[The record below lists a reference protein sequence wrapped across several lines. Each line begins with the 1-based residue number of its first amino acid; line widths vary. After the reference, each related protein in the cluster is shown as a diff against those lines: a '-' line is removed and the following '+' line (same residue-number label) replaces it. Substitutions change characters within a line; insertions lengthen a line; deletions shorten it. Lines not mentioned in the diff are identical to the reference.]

1 MENGLG
7 GGGIHADSLE
17 NLLTKRLVRRIL
29 ADVRIPR
36 RNLRRHPL
44 NLRTHLAALCGT
56 VLLFSVP
63 ALAQETGYSRTY
75 VIKADGA
82 WVGPGIYL
90 EPAYIQITDGHVA
103 WISQEDRRREGKNM
117 LGRSTGKTKMIT
129 VSGTLAPGL
138 VDAWSSYAPA
148 DFQAE
153 RRPSSTRR
161 VEDSLPMQ
169 VAMEDP
175 VLYAQ
180 VMAARS
186 AGVSATYMAG
196 GRSGLRRG
204 VGTAVEFT
212 VLDLPLK
219 AGREALD
226 FAVGSAAQSGFE
238 RTYQM
243 EELRSAFEEAKEWRT
258 SWDDFDEEVEKY
270 GEKLEKYQ
278 EKLEKYLTEK
288 KEWDEKQEA
297 KGSLAGEGD
306 DDDKEPKAPKRPK
319 LPKKPQTSVA
329 RDLLL
334 DAMDGAT
341 LVRVQADRV
350 RDIRGLISLK
360 KEFGLELVLLG
371 AYDADFLAEELAAA
385 EIPVIL
391 PVVQDHHAT
400 PDPDRSFAKR
410 YLALR
415 DAKVTVAIAS
425 GGSDGA
431 QFMLPIRAGEIVA
444 AGGSQE
450 DVWASLTTVPAKI
463 LGLTDYG
470 TLHTGMSATMILF
483 EGASPFDASA
493 PFKAHK
499 PK

>member
-1 MENGLG
+1 
-7 GGGIHADSLE
+7 
-17 NLLTKRLVRRIL
+17 
-29 ADVRIPR
+29 
-36 RNLRRHPL
+36 L
-44 NLRTHLAALCGT
+44 NLRTHLTALCGT
-56 VLLFSVP
+56 VLLFSAP

-75 VIKADGA
+75 VIQADGA

-90 EPAYIQITDGHVA
+90 EPAFIQITDGRVA
-103 WISQEDRRREGKNM
+103 WVGEQDRRREGKNI
-117 LGRSTGKTKMIT
+117 LGQSTGKTKMIT
-129 VSGTLAPGL
+129 VSGILAPGL

-148 DFQAE
+148 DFE
-153 RRPSSTRR
+153 TESRPSGTRR

-186 AGVSATYMAG
+186 AGVSATYIAG

-212 VLDLPLK
+212 ALDLPLK

-238 RTYQM
+238 RTYQSD
-243 EELRSAFEEAKEWRT
+243 ELWKAFEEAKEWRT
-258 SWDDFDEEVEKY
+258 SWDDYDEEVEKY
-270 GEKLEKYQ
+270 AEKLEKYQ

-297 KGSLAGEGD
+297 KGSLAGEGEGE
-306 DDDKEPKAPKRPK
+306 DKEPKAPKRPK
-319 LPKKPQTSVA
+319 LPKEPESSIA

-334 DAMDGAT
+334 GAIDGAT
-341 LVRVQADRV
+341 QVRVVADRV
-350 RDIRGLISLK
+350 RDIRLVIKLK
-360 KEFGLELVLLG
+360 KEFGLDLVLLG
-371 AYDADFLAEELAAA
+371 AYDADFLAKELAAA
-385 EIPVIL
+385 EIAVIL

-400 PDPDRSFAKR
+400 PNPDRSFAKR

-415 DAKVTVAIAS
+415 EAQVTVAIAS